1 MSMASKF
8 GFECRHRYREL
19 AVILSMMAL
28 LFCARDVFG
37 QGLDADRV
45 LARAR
50 MAEGRARRSANDLQ
64 GALESF
70 RAADSLLHFPTT
82 GLEVA
87 RAEADLG
94 LLLQARTT
102 LRGFLDIPEPSNDLP
117 QFKKAR
123 ALATALLVEIERTI
137 PTMRITVTGAP
148 AGTAFALALDGV
160 TIAPTAAAEP
170 QQTNPGHHVVVAT
183 AVTGEAK
190 EEVDLEAHESKEIRI
205 SLPARPAP
213 PSAAGAS
220 TVSVPATEVVPS
232 IGPSGATR
240 APATKTD
247 RTLVFVGF
255 GVACGGAAV
264 SVIAGLSSIS
274 HTRSAESGCSGG
286 RCPPPTHDDLQTA
299 HTLATVSNISLIVAG
314 VGVGAGIIGLLQKP
328 KAARAAPGAA
338 VTPWLALGAAGVNG
352 TF

>member
-1 MSMASKF
+1 MASKF

-28 LFCARDVFG
+28 LSCAGDVFG
-37 QGLDADRV
+37 QGMDADRAI
-45 LARAR
+45 ARAR

-94 LLLQARTT
+94 LLLQASKT

-123 ALATALLVEIERTI
+123 ALAAALLVEIERTI

-148 AGTAFALALDGV
+148 AGTASRWPSMGSRLRRPRPPSR
-160 TIAPTAAAEP
+160 ICERIRPP
-170 QQTNPGHHVVVAT
+170 RRGHT

-190 EEVDLEAHESKEIRI
+190 EEVDLETHESKEIKD
-205 SLPARPAP
+205 L
-213 PSAAGAS
+213 PSA
-220 TVSVPATEVVPS
+220 
-232 IGPSGATR
+232 GPPPLPRR
-240 APATKTD
+240 ALP
-247 RTLVFVGF
+247 
-255 GVACGGAAV
+255 
-264 SVIAGLSSIS
+264 
-274 HTRSAESGCSGG
+274 
-286 RCPPPTHDDLQTA
+286 RCPSRRPRSSPASGQAAQHRHRRRKRIERSYSSDS
-299 HTLATVSNISLIVAG
+299 V
-314 VGVGAGIIGLLQKP
+314 LLVE
-328 KAARAAPGAA
+328 ARQ
-338 VTPWLALGAAGVNG
+338 
-352 TF
+352 